1 MEKERKNPI
10 DRLWDLFASIKL
22 AVVLFALIAGTSI
35 VGTIIEQNASPEKN
49 LKVLERLIGPDMAP
63 TAYKVLYSLGF
74 MDMYHSWW
82 FVTLLVLFAVNLII
96 CSLDRLPRIW
106 KLVKEPVRPV
116 NLERIPSYPI
126 KKELTV
132 KGTPEGVRENVLAVF
147 KSLGLKPENSPIE
160 SGGYQLYSQK
170 GGWTRL
176 GVYITHLS
184 ILVIMIGAVI
194 GIFFGFHGFL
204 NLPEGYTSSVA
215 YARGTSKAHELGFS
229 VRCDDFDV
237 EFYGMSEMPK
247 DYRSWLTVIDNGKE
261 VVRKMIEVN
270 EPLRYK
276 GYIFYQ
282 SSYGMMP
289 NIKQG
294 LLILKVTGPG
304 GRTET
309 VTRRLGETFTIP
321 GTDITGKIKDF
332 SPALATDSSGR
343 TYTYSNMMNNPAA
356 YIEFSKKGT
365 PLYSGWILKRFPR
378 TWNLPDGNRVE
389 FVDLWGVQYTG
400 LQVRKDPG
408 VWLVYLGCVVMAFGL
423 YTAFFMNHRR
433 LWAVVRKD
441 GRDNTLITFLGTANK
456 GRQHFANKV
465 ESAISKMFK
474 KSKEV

>member
-1 MEKERKNPI
+1 MEKERKGFI
-10 DRLWDLFASIKL
+10 DWLWDLFASIKL

-35 VGTIIEQNASPEKN
+35 VGTVIEQNASPEKN

-63 TAYKVLYSLGF
+63 SAYKILNSLGF

-82 FVTLLVLFAVNLII
+82 FITFLVLFAVNLII
-96 CSLDRLPRIW
+96 CSIDRLPRIW
-106 KLVKEPVRPV
+106 KLATEPIKPL
-116 NLERIPSYPI
+116 NLERIPSFPI
-126 KKELTV
+126 KKQIV
-132 KGTPEGVRENVLAVF
+132 IKGKPDGIREKVMAVF
-147 KSLGLKPENSPIE
+147 KSLGLKSENSPVE
-160 SGGYQLYSQK
+160 DGGFQLYAQK

-184 ILVIMIGAVI
+184 ILVIMVGAVI
-194 GIFFGFHGFL
+194 GIFFGFHGYL

-215 YARGTSKAHELGFS
+215 YDRGTGKAHELGFS

-247 DYRSWLTVIDNGKE
+247 DYKSWLTVIDNGRE
-261 VVRKMIEVN
+261 VVRKVIEVN
-270 EPLRYK
+270 EPLRYR

-294 LLILKVTGPG
+294 IAIMKVTGPNG
-304 GRTET
+304 KTET
-309 VTRRLGETFTIP
+309 ITKRIGESFTIP
-321 GTDITGKIKDF
+321 GTDIKGTIKDF

-343 TYTYSNMMNNPAA
+343 TYTYSNMMNNPAVK
-356 YIEFSKKGT
+356 IDFSKKGT

-389 FVDLWGVQYTG
+389 LIDFWGVQYTG

-408 VWLVYLGCVVMAFGL
+408 VWLVYLGCFIMAFGL
-423 YTAFFMNHRR
+423 YSAFFMNHKK
-433 LWAVVRKD
+433 LWALVRSD
-441 GRDNTLITFLGTANK
+441 GKNSTIITFMGTANK

-465 ESAISKMFK
+465 EAAISKLIK
-474 KSKEV
+474 ESKEV